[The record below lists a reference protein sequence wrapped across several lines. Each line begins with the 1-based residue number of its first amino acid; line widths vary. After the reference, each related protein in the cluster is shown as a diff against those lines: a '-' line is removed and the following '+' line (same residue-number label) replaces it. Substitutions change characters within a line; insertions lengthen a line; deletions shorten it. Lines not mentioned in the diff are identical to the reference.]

1 MWETLAR
8 WAGHS
13 QWRHFLIQGIAGIA
27 IFYGAKWLLEPWVP
41 DLIHLLVCQFI
52 GPC

>member
-8 WAGHS
+8 WAGNS
-13 QWRHFLIQGIAGIA
+13 QWRHLLIQGSVGLA
-27 IFYGAKWLLEPWVP
+27 ILYGAEWLLGPWVKP
-41 DLIHLLVCQFI
+41 LIHLGVCQFI